1 MTVEEQLAQALRTI
15 ADRAE
20 DRDVLAGVTAKRR
33 RRARRRAAGAFAG
46 ACVTVLA
53 AWGVLV
59 VRPAPPL
66 VARPAPQT
74 VVDAARPEANPVERV
89 WPEAVFTMPAGSRP
103 RAAISATEVLVWAE
117 RGALEV
123 YDAGSGRS
131 RAVASLATAPEVLA
145 VDRERV
151 VWLADGYAWVASLR
165 TGGRERKVGPVAG
178 EAVDRVALAGRYVVW
193 SSPLGGVWRMGID
206 GGAPERVAA
215 GLQLVEW
222 PWATDEPLDT
232 RTNPTELVDLPTGR
246 TISIRPATGVEGL
259 RCGPTWC
266 AGTRGS
272 SVVVQR
278 SDGGGSGVH
287 RTLRGYPYRDRF
299 FTGAGEIYDAAT
311 GTTVTFEGER
321 AGGGMSWSTGDG
333 VVFWAQ
339 GDGVRV
345 VNLAA
350 VTQR

>member
-1 MTVEEQLAQALRTI
+1 MTIEEQLTRALRTI

-20 DRDVLAGVTAKRR
+20 NQDVLAGVTAKRR
-33 RRARRRAAGAFAG
+33 RRARRRATGTLAGV
-46 ACVTVLA
+46 CVTVLA

-59 VRPAPPL
+59 
-66 VARPAPQT
+66 ARPAPQV
-74 VVDAARPEANPVERV
+74 VVDAARPGANPVERV
-89 WPEAVFTMPAGSRP
+89 WPQAVFTMPGRLRP
-103 RAAISATEVLVWAE
+103 LAAISATEVLVWAD

-131 RAVASLATAPEVLA
+131 RTVTALATAPVILA

-165 TGGRERKVGPVAG
+165 TGGSARKVGPVAG

-193 SSPLGGVWRMGID
+193 SSPLDGVRRMGVD
-206 GGAPERVAA
+206 GGSPERVAGSK

-232 RTNPTELVDLPTGR
+232 RTNPTKVVDLRTGR
-246 TISIRPATGVEGL
+246 TIRIRPIPGVEGL

-266 AGTRGS
+266 AGMRGGTA
-272 SVVVQR
+272 VVQR
-278 SDGGGSGVH
+278 SDGNRSEVRRG
-287 RTLRGYPYRDRF
+287 LRGYPYRDRF
-299 FTGAGEIYDAAT
+299 FIGAGEIYDAAT
-311 GTTVTFEGER
+311 GTTVTFDGAK
-321 AGGGMSWSTGDG
+321 AGSGTNWSTGSG

-339 GDGVRV
+339 GGGVRV

-350 VTQR
+350 VAQR